1 MSDALFDDLPIL
13 GELGASL
20 REGMARA
27 EAEAASAAAPARRR
41 RRGPRFGWLGS
52 VMVLGLV
59 GTAAAAGTLTLLRGS
74 PIPGPSA
81 ADTQPAMTPKRDS
94 LRVVPLRAADPGGA
108 GLPFTLRIGESEAGQ
123 TCATVGQVDDG
134 DFGIVGEDGRFREL
148 PAGIVD
154 ACGDQTDGDAAVVGA
169 RVLEARHYRD
179 SRTVVYGVG
188 DQIESVVLV
197 DRGRRVPL
205 EVRDDAFVAT
215 LIGYPE
221 DHALS
226 VRMRIDGRIVT
237 RNFGQGPYL
246 VLDPTGPAWQ
256 FAQYGWMRDDRQ
268 YGCVGLRAARRRSPT
283 SPLAMT
289 PPLCTAMFSPSR
301 RKLARPREPWFFE
314 IRTLRAGERG
324 RAAPREPFGSW
335 VWRASSRT
343 VIWGRVDERQVRRID
358 VTPGRAAR
366 RRVPIRTGG
375 AFGLVLPATVSARDV
390 RLRLTLRSGAVRTFT
405 RSVLPENPPTGGPR

>member
-1 MSDALFDDLPIL
+1 MPDALFDDLPIL

-27 EAEAASAAAPARRR
+27 EAASQPESRRR
-41 RRGPRFGWLGS
+41 RRASRFGWLGS
-52 VMVLGLV
+52 MMVLGLV

-74 PIPGPSA
+74 PIPGPKA
-81 ADTQPAMTPKRDS
+81 ADTQPSMTPKRDS
-94 LRVVPLRAADPGGA
+94 LRVVALRAADPSGT
-108 GLPFTLRIGESEAGQ
+108 GLPFALRIGKSEAGQ
-123 TCATVGQVDDG
+123 TCATVGQVDDR

-169 RVLEARHYRD
+169 RVLDARHYRD

-188 DQIESVVLV
+188 EHVESVVLI
-197 DRGRRVPL
+197 DRGRRIPL
-205 EVRDDAFVAT
+205 EVHDGAFVAA

-226 VRMRIDGRIVT
+226 VRMRIDGRTVS
-237 RNFGQGPYL
+237 RNFGRGPYL

-256 FAQYGWMRDDRQ
+256 FEQSGWMRGDQQ
-268 YGCVGLRAARRRSPT
+268 YGCVGLKAARRRGPT
-283 SPLAMT
+283 SPVAMT
-289 PPLCTAMFSPSR
+289 PPLCTAMFSRSR
-301 RKLARPREPWFFE
+301 RQVARPREPWFFE

-324 RAAPREPFGSW
+324 RPVARDPFSGW

-343 VIWGRVDERQVRRID
+343 VIWGRVDERKVRRI
-358 VTPGRAAR
+358 VVEPGRGAAVP
-366 RRVPIRTGG
+366 VPIRTGG

-390 RLRLTLRSGAVRTFT
+390 RLRLALRSGGQRTFT
-405 RSVLPENPPTGGPR
+405 RSVLPKNPPTGGPR